1 MIKFN
6 QNAWLNAYIDMNA
19 GLRKKKQNMILKE
32 TLMLTNNGV
41 SGKTI
46 ENVKKYRDTK
56 CHNRTKKELFSIRT
70 KLSYY
75 KVFHRTSIINR
86 TKTNKKIRKNG
97 YNCK

>member
-1 MIKFN
+1 
-6 QNAWLNAYIDMNA
+6 MNA

-56 CHNRTKKELFSIRT
+56 CHNRTKKESNYHTT
-70 KLSYY
+70 KFFTEHLLLIEL
-75 KVFHRTSIINR
+75 KQ
-86 TKTNKKIRKNG
+86 TKK
-97 YNCK
+97 

>member
-1 MIKFN
+1 
-6 QNAWLNAYIDMNA
+6 MNA
-19 GLRKKKQNMILKE
+19 DLRKKKQNMILKE

-86 TKTNKKIRKNG
+86 IKQTKIRKNG